1 MVDRTMVLCV
11 AGKSDG
17 LWLEYRGATI
27 DRAAPVI
34 QPLPTG
40 LDWPKEALVMEVAP
54 REIYR
59 HATLTMQR
67 SDGRVEAF
75 DFYLIDGL
83 HRDDVFAILVRGYR
97 REKF

>member
-1 MVDRTMVLCV
+1 
-11 AGKSDG
+11 
-17 LWLEYRGATI
+17 
-27 DRAAPVI
+27 
-34 QPLPTG
+34 
-40 LDWPKEALVMEVAP
+40 MEVAP